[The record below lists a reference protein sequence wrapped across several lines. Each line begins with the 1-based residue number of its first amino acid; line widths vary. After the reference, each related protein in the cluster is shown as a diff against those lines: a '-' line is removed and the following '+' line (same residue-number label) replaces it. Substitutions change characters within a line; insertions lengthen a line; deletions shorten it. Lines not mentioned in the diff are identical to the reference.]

1 MKKILVLALVILVSF
16 NTRSQVKIVG
26 YIPTSHWNNLY
37 QVDLNHLSHLCAS
50 FANPTEDG
58 EIIFDQD
65 LSTFVSAVHRG
76 NVKAILSIGGGG
88 DYSWGDK
95 HKIYEK
101 LWESKES
108 RTDFVHKIM
117 NFLRKYKLDGLDND
131 IEGFAMKLENFN
143 VFSQELGDS
152 LHSSNLEYSMAV
164 GVDAWIGE
172 AYVNDTT
179 LQKFDFVSTMSYG
192 GVGDWNWDKKPDEGT
207 YDKMVSDVSKLI
219 SRKMKP
225 NEVCGGIPFY
235 AVEFPKT
242 QQSTYWMFNQ
252 KNCKVYNRSDYG
264 NINALHAD
272 TIYTKD
278 SSVIYI
284 NSLKTYY
291 KKMDYLFK
299 QGSGLMIWQVAYD
312 CFTPGNNVMDYLAKY
327 IDEKKV
333 MIDVSG
339 LEYLISIERTPKNE
353 ILFRS
358 GGLKIRKLIIRN
370 IDKNIIYEGKPSRK
384 LKIENFQGGEIFV
397 EIILGDNK
405 KTTKNLRL

>member
-1 MKKILVLALVILVSF
+1 MKKNLAVALMTLVSF
-16 NTRSQVKIVG
+16 ATHSQVKIVG
-26 YIPTSHWNNLY
+26 YYPTSHWNNLY

-101 LWESKES
+101 LWESQES
-108 RTDFVHKIM
+108 RTTFVHKIM

-131 IEGFAMKLENFN
+131 IEGFAMKLKNFN

-152 LHSSNLEYSMAV
+152 LHASNLEYSMAV

-207 YDKMVSDVSKLI
+207 YGKMVSDVAKLI
-219 SRKMKP
+219 SRGMKP
-225 NEVCGGIPFY
+225 KEVCGGIPFY
-235 AVEFPKT
+235 AVEFPRT
-242 QQSTYWMFNQ
+242 QQSTYWMYNQ
-252 KNCKVYNRSDYG
+252 KNCNVYNRSDYG
-264 NINALHAD
+264 NINPLHTD

-284 NSLKTYY
+284 NSLETYY
-291 KKMDYLFK
+291 KKMDHLFA

-312 CFTPGNNVMDYLAKY
+312 CSTPGNNVMDYLAKY
-327 IDEKKV
+327 MDEKEVKL
-333 MIDVSG
+333 DVSG
-339 LEYLISIERTPKNE
+339 LESLISIERTPKNE
-353 ILFRS
+353 ISFKT
-358 GGLKIRKLIIRN
+358 GGLKAKKLIIKDIN
-370 IDKNIIYEGKPSRK
+370 SKIVYEGKPNRK
-384 LKIENFQGGEIFV
+384 LKIENFQGGEISV
-397 EIILGDNK
+397 EITLSDTK
-405 KTTKNLRL
+405 KITKKVLL

>member
-1 MKKILVLALVILVSF
+1 MKKNLVAVLITFVWFTAY
-16 NTRSQVKIVG
+16 SQVKVVG
-26 YIPTSHWNNLY
+26 YFPTSHWNNLY
-37 QVDLNHLSHLCAS
+37 QVDLDHLSHLCAS

-58 EIIFDQD
+58 ELFFDQD

-101 LWESKES
+101 LWESEAS

-117 NFLRKYKLDGLDND
+117 NFVRKHKLDGLDND
-131 IEGFAMKLENFN
+131 IEGFAMKLANFN
-143 VFSQELGDS
+143 AFSQELGDS
-152 LHSSNLEYSMAV
+152 LHASNLEYSMAV

-179 LQKFDFVSTMSYG
+179 LEKFDFVSTMSYG
-192 GVGDWNWDKKPDEGT
+192 GVGDWNWDKRPDEGT
-207 YDKMVSDVSKLI
+207 YDKMVSDVTKLI
-219 SRKMKP
+219 SRGMNS

-242 QQSTYWMFNQ
+242 KQSTYWMYNQ

-272 TIYTKD
+272 TIVTRD

-284 NSLKTYY
+284 NSLETYY
-291 KKMDYLFK
+291 KKMDYLFEK
-299 QGSGLMIWQVAYD
+299 GSGLMIWQVAYD
-312 CFTPGNNVMDYLAKY
+312 CFTPGNNVMDYIAKY
-327 IDEKKV
+327 MDEKKIT
-333 MIDVSG
+333 IDVSG
-339 LEYLISIERTPKNE
+339 LESLLTIERTPKNE
-353 ILFRS
+353 VSFKS
-358 GGLKIRKLIIRN
+358 GGLKVKKLIIKDMN
-370 IDKNIIYEGKPSRK
+370 NKTIYEGKPSRK
-384 LKIENFQGGEIFV
+384 LKIENFQGGEISAEV
-397 EIILGDNK
+397 ILSDTK
-405 KTTKNLRL
+405 KITKTVIL